1 MSKKTVSVKAQFVE
15 NLKLLTEDEHLEI
28 LKLLRTHHVPY
39 TENQNGIFFTMSVV
53 KDDLLEELTKFVK
66 FCLESREQLEKRDK
80 EIEKYH
86 VEHDTTIHVPAP
98 VAPPMATALAID
110 TREADLQRFKRE
122 LEKGNKKTSAKK

>member
-1 MSKKTVSVKAQFVE
+1 MSKKTLSPHAKFVE
-15 NLKLLTEDEHLEI
+15 DLKLLTQDEHLEI
-28 LKLLRTHHVPY
+28 LKMIKTHHVPY
-39 TENQNGIFFTMSVV
+39 TENQNGIFFPMSVI
-53 KDDLLEELTKFVK
+53 KDDLFEELIKFVK

-122 LEKGNKKTSAKK
+122 LEKGNRKTSAKK